1 MLTRLSIALVAGGVA
16 CYASADA
23 GAQASAPVGTSI
35 GTHAAALSAAPRV
48 IETQLTV
55 PVAPSG
61 VARFHMTATRP
72 GDTTRFEVGTRT
84 VERHDAMMKGM
95 RTIQR
100 VLTFTSPRGS
110 VVDSTV
116 CLAES
121 LAPVMERSHQPT
133 KTMSL
138 DFAGARVTGLVAPND
153 SAAHAVDMDTA
164 VPVFNSTDADLV
176 VASLPLAEGYHAV
189 LPFYTYEL
197 GGLERDTVTVLRIE
211 KIPTPDGERT
221 AWVAQL
227 ADPFVHITYWIDT
240 RSRDVLQAEFQRRKD
255 GSVMRM
261 TRF

>member
-16 CYASADA
+16 CYASTDV
-23 GAQASAPVGTSI
+23 GAQTSTAAVTSS
-35 GTHAAALSAAPRV
+35 GAHAAALNAAPRI
-48 IETQLTV
+48 IETRLVV
-55 PVAPSG
+55 PDAPSD
-61 VARFHMTATRP
+61 VARFHITATRP
-72 GDTTRFEVGTRT
+72 GDTSRFEVGTRT
-84 VERHDAMMKGM
+84 VERHDATTKGM
-95 RTIQR
+95 HVIHR
-100 VLTFTSPRGS
+100 VLTFTSSRGS
-110 VVDSTV
+110 VIDSTV

-138 DFAGARVTGLVAPND
+138 DFAGARVTGLITPKD
-153 SAAHAVDMDTA
+153 SAAHPVDMDTT

-176 VASLPLAEGYHAV
+176 VASLPLAEGYRAI

-211 KIPTPDGERT
+211 KIPTPDGERS
-221 AWVAQL
+221 AWVTRV
-227 ADPFVHITYWIDT
+227 ADPFLHITYWIDT
-240 RSRDVLQAEFQRRKD
+240 SSRDVLQAEFQRRKD

>member
-35 GTHAAALSAAPRV
+35 GTHAAALSAAPRI
-48 IETQLTV
+48 IETQLAV

-153 SAAHAVDMDTA
+153 SAAHAVDMDTT

>member
-1 MLTRLSIALVAGGVA
+1 MLTRLAIVLVAGGVA

-23 GAQASAPVGTSI
+23 GAQANAPADASAGAHT
-35 GTHAAALSAAPRV
+35 AALSTLPRI
-48 IETQLTV
+48 IETQLAV

-61 VARFHMTATRP
+61 IARFHMTATRP
-72 GDTTRFEVGTRT
+72 GDTTRVEVGTRT
-84 VERHDAMMKGM
+84 VERHDATTKGT
-95 RTIQR
+95 RTIHR

-110 VVDSTV
+110 VIDSTV

-138 DFAGARVTGLVAPND
+138 DFAGARVTGLVAPKD
-153 SAAHAVDMDTA
+153 SEAHALDMNTM

-176 VASLPLAEGYHAV
+176 VASLPLADGYHAI

-197 GGLERDTVTVLRIE
+197 GGLERDTVTVLRTE
-211 KIPTPDGERT
+211 KIPTPDGART

-227 ADPFVHITYWIDT
+227 ADPFLHITYWIDT
-240 RSRDVLQAEFQRRKD
+240 ATRDVVQAEFQRRKD
-255 GSVMRM
+255 GAVMRM

>member
-1 MLTRLSIALVAGGVA
+1 MLTRLSIALVASGVA
-16 CYASADA
+16 CYASVDA
-23 GAQASAPVGTSI
+23 GAQASAAAGASVGAR
-35 GTHAAALSAAPRV
+35 AAALSAAPRI
-48 IETQLTV
+48 IETRLAV
-55 PVAPSG
+55 PVAPAG

-95 RTIQR
+95 RVIHR

-110 VVDSTV
+110 VIDSTV

-138 DFAGARVTGLVAPND
+138 DFAGARVTGLITPKD
-153 SAAHAVDMDTA
+153 SAAHQVDMDTT
-164 VPVFNSTDADLV
+164 VPVFNSTDTDLV
-176 VASLPLAEGYHAV
+176 IASLPLAEGYHAI

-211 KIPTPDGERT
+211 KIPTPDGERS
-221 AWVAQL
+221 AWVTQV

-240 RSRDVLQAEFQRRKD
+240 SSRDVLQAEFQRRKD

>member
-16 CYASADA
+16 CYASADV
-23 GAQASAPVGTSI
+23 GAQASAAAGTSA
-35 GTHAAALSAAPRV
+35 GAHAAALSATPRI
-48 IETQLTV
+48 IETQLVV

-84 VERHDAMMKGM
+84 VERHDATMKGM
-95 RTIQR
+95 RMIHR

-110 VVDSTV
+110 VIDSTV

-138 DFAGARVTGLVAPND
+138 DFAGARVTGLITPKD
-153 SAAHAVDMDTA
+153 SAAHQVDMDTT
-164 VPVFNSTDADLV
+164 VPVFNSTDTDLV
-176 VASLPLAEGYHAV
+176 IASLPLAEGYHAI

-211 KIPTPDGERT
+211 KIPTPDGERS
-221 AWVAQL
+221 AWVTQV

-240 RSRDVLQAEFQRRKD
+240 SSRDVLQAEFQRRKD